1 MYPGAYVASQPEK
14 PALIMASTGSAQTF
28 AELDAAANRLS
39 RLLRAA
45 GVEVGDH
52 VAFCMENH
60 PRYLEVAW
68 GCHYRAPS
76 TPRHR
81 HA

>member
-1 MYPGAYVASQPEK
+1 MGA
-14 PALIMASTGSAQTF
+14 TGAVTTY

-45 GVEVGDH
+45 GVEPGDH

-60 PRYLEVAW
+60 PRYLEIAV
-68 GCHYRAPS
+68 GLPLRRGGLHRRA
-76 TPRHR
+76 RR
-81 HA
+81 A